1 MIVSTKKMSSSSS
14 SSTSQIVSIEQQA
27 PTINNNNNTTTSKN
41 NGMHDEHAVAATNDD
56 DDDDVDE
63 NTTKIQNINIS
74 NKDDVEAAISNSN
87 QKLLI
92 DNSHQLYL
100 PSQQQQQ
107 QDQPLLQQQQRITNA
122 CENANLSEKF
132 TETNSDKLTEKNQ
145 LFSYKKC
152 LSSVK
157 NSNKNNQK
165 CELTCCKKL
174 INLRRKS
181 KSDPTLNEKSYGQ
194 QLIASHD
201 CWKNFT
207 SNSGK
212 SFFSVVNKYLYV
224 QYLFK

>member
-14 SSTSQIVSIEQQA
+14 STSQIVSIEKA

-41 NGMHDEHAVAATNDD
+41 NGMHDEHAVAATND

-92 DNSHQLYL
+92 DNSHRLYL

-107 QDQPLLQQQQRITNA
+107 QDQPLLQQQQQRITNA

-181 KSDPTLNEKSYGQ
+181 KSDPTLNENSYGQ

-212 SFFSVVNKYLYV
+212 SFFSVVNKYLCV